1 VLREGLSVDDN
12 NKDLHFQLGVVL
24 EKQQQFDAA
33 IRSFR
38 RVLVLDPKHAESY
51 NYIGYMYAEQGTNL
65 TEAIQLIQQA
75 LALEPENGYFIDS
88 LGWAYYQQ
96 GRYAEALRELKRAVR
111 LAKEDPVLY
120 EHLGDA
126 YLKNNLVNEALE
138 AWEKS
143 LQVDPN
149 APTAPQ
155 VRNKIRET
163 RENQLRVKGAP
174 PKAEQK

>member
-1 VLREGLSVDDN
+1 M
-12 NKDLHFQLGVVL
+12 
-24 EKQQQFDAA
+24 
-33 IRSFR
+33 
-38 RVLVLDPKHAESY
+38 HAEK
-51 NYIGYMYAEQGTNL
+51 GTNL

-75 LALEPENGYFIDS
+75 LALEPDNGYFVDS

-96 GRYAEALRELKRAVR
+96 GRYVEALRELKRAVS

-126 YLKNNLVNEALE
+126 YLKNNLSNEAIE

-143 LQVDPN
+143 LKVDPEG
-149 APTAPQ
+149 PTATQ
-155 VRNKIRET
+155 VKDKIRET
-163 RENQLRVKGAP
+163 RESRAKGVP

>member
-1 VLREGLSVDDN
+1 VLREGLSVDDK

-24 EKQQQFDAA
+24 EKQQRFDDA
-33 IRSFR
+33 IKSFR
-38 RVLVLDPKHAESY
+38 RVLVIDPKHAESY
-51 NYIGYMYAEQGTNL
+51 NYIGYMYAEKGTNL
-65 TEAIQLIQQA
+65 PEAVQLIQQA
-75 LALEPENGYFIDS
+75 LAIEPENGYFIDS

-96 GRYAEALRELKRAVR
+96 GRYQEALRELKRAVS

-126 YLKNNLVNEALE
+126 YIKNNLANEAIE

-155 VRNKIRET
+155 VRIKIRDA

>member
-1 VLREGLSVDDN
+1 VI
-12 NKDLHFQLGVVL
+12 
-24 EKQQQFDAA
+24 A
-33 IRSFR
+33 
-38 RVLVLDPKHAESY
+38 LDPKHAESY
-51 NYIGYMYAEQGTNL
+51 NYIGYMYAEKGTNL
-65 TEAIQLIQQA
+65 SEAIQLIQQA

-96 GRYAEALRELKRAVR
+96 GRYQEALRELKRAVS

-126 YLKNNLVNEALE
+126 YLKNNLTNEALE

-143 LQVDPN
+143 LKVDPDG
-149 APTAPQ
+149 PTANQ
-155 VRNKIRET
+155 VRTKIQQMRESMS
-163 RENQLRVKGAP
+163 RAKGAP

>member
-1 VLREGLSVDDN
+1 VLREGLSVDDK
-12 NKDLHFQLGVVL
+12 NKDLHFQLGVVQ
-24 EKQQQFDAA
+24 EKQQRFDDA

-38 RVLVLDPKHAESY
+38 RVIALDSKHAESY
-51 NYIGYMYAEQGTNL
+51 NYIGYMYAERGTNL
-65 TEAIQLIQQA
+65 GEAIQLIQQA
-75 LALEPENGYFIDS
+75 LAIEPENGYFIDS

-96 GRYAEALRELKRAVR
+96 GRYPEALRELKRAVS

-126 YLKNNLVNEALE
+126 YLKNNLSNEAIE

-143 LQVDPN
+143 LKTDPD

-155 VRNKIRET
+155 VRTKIKET
-163 RENQLRVKGAP
+163 RESQTRAKGAP

>member
-1 VLREGLSVDDN
+1 VS
-12 NKDLHFQLGVVL
+12 
-24 EKQQQFDAA
+24 
-33 IRSFR
+33 
-38 RVLVLDPKHAESY
+38 
-51 NYIGYMYAEQGTNL
+51 
-65 TEAIQLIQQA
+65 
-75 LALEPENGYFIDS
+75 
-88 LGWAYYQQ
+88 
-96 GRYAEALRELKRAVR
+96 

-126 YLKNNLVNEALE
+126 YLKNNLANEAIE

-143 LQVDPN
+143 LEVDPN

-155 VRNKIRET
+155 VRNKIRDT

>member
-1 VLREGLSVDDN
+1 MS
-12 NKDLHFQLGVVL
+12 
-24 EKQQQFDAA
+24 
-33 IRSFR
+33 
-38 RVLVLDPKHAESY
+38 
-51 NYIGYMYAEQGTNL
+51 
-65 TEAIQLIQQA
+65 
-75 LALEPENGYFIDS
+75 
-88 LGWAYYQQ
+88 
-96 GRYAEALRELKRAVR
+96 

-126 YLKNNLVNEALE
+126 YLKNNLSNEAIE

-155 VRNKIRET
+155 VRNKIRDA

>member
-1 VLREGLSVDDN
+1 MLREGLSVDDK

-24 EKQQQFDAA
+24 EKQQRFDDA
-33 IRSFR
+33 IKSFR
-38 RVLVLDPKHAESY
+38 RVLVIDPKHAESY
-51 NYIGYMYAEQGTNL
+51 NYIGYMYAEKGTNL
-65 TEAIQLIQQA
+65 PEAVQLIQQA

-96 GRYAEALRELKRAVR
+96 GRYPEALRELKRAVS

-126 YLKNNLVNEALE
+126 YLKNNLTNEAIE

-143 LQVDPN
+143 LKTDPDG
-149 APTAPQ
+149 PTAGQ
-155 VRNKIRET
+155 VRTKIKET
-163 RENQLRVKGAP
+163 RENQTRAKGAP
-174 PKAEQK
+174 KAQQK